1 MIQSIQKAIKVGSS
15 WAITIPAKEARRI
28 GVTKDTEFKVTL
40 EPLKKKDDK
49 HDKLMDEYQEF
60 VQEYGTTLKNL
71 ADK

>member
-15 WAITIPAKEARRI
+15 WAVTIPAKEARRL

-40 EPLKKKDDK
+40 EPIKKRGQ
-49 HDKLMDEYQEF
+49 DKLMDEYQEF
-60 VQEYGTTLKNL
+60 VREYGTTLKNL